1 MECPFCAEDFNDT
14 ALVCKNCKRDL
25 RLVLP
30 VIEENLALIRQASE
44 LQLHVNRLRA
54 AEERSAAPFRFWT
67 THIGIYLIAPML
79 LLLAIHYLITV
90 RFNVPLIY
98 LRLGTL
104 AVPLPFGFALLW
116 LSHHGFRWSLV
127 YGATVGVVG
136 VTGML
141 TIIAYSDHVPILPEN
156 LREWREAAEYAA
168 SIMLAY
174 ATGNILGVLAQRIV
188 PRTLDGSGAPSPAM
202 IKLARV
208 LGGHASERA
217 LRRRAQK
224 ISNNLGTIGT
234 ALGVLGTASASL
246 FAGLRAL
253 FGDSS

>member
-1 MECPFCAEDFNDT
+1 MECPFCAEHFNDT
-14 ALVCKNCKRDL
+14 ALVCKSCKRDL

-30 VIEENLALIRQASE
+30 VIEENLALIRQAGE
-44 LQLHVNRLRA
+44 LQLHVSRLRA
-54 AEERSAAPFRFWT
+54 AEERSAAPFRFWA
-67 THIGIYLIAPML
+67 THAGIYLIAPML
-79 LLLAIHYLITV
+79 LLLAVHYLVTV

-127 YGATVGVVG
+127 YGATVGVVS

-141 TIIAYSDHVPILPEN
+141 TIIAYTDHVPILPEN
-156 LREWREAAEYAA
+156 FREWREAAEYAA

-174 ATGNILGVLAQRIV
+174 ATGNVLGALAQRIV
-188 PRTLDGSGAPSPAM
+188 PRTLDASGAPSPAI
-202 IKLARV
+202 IKLARA
-208 LGGHASERA
+208 LGGHASEQA

-224 ISNNLGTIGT
+224 ISDNLGTIGT
-234 ALGVLGTASASL
+234 ALGVLGTAGASL
-246 FAGLRAL
+246 FAGLRAF
-253 FGDSS
+253 FGDGS